1 MAGTQATLRKE
12 EIQREIEEQME
23 MGTEGL
29 LDEDLWM
36 MEVNLG
42 DMETTSGEQ
51 EEYWLIAIRAAREAA
66 RLTRQRTQLAQTGQV
81 RGGAVT
87 I

>member
-12 EIQREIEEQME
+12 EIKQEIEDQMV
-23 MGTEGL
+23 MGTKGL

-51 EEYWLIAIRAAREAA
+51 EEYWLIVIQAARKAVT
-66 RLTRQRTQLAQTGQV
+66 LTRQRAQQAQGE
-81 RGGAVT
+81 RLWDAH
-87 I
+87 

>member
-12 EIQREIEEQME
+12 EIKQEIEDQMV
-23 MGTEGL
+23 MGTKGL

-51 EEYWLIAIRAAREAA
+51 EEYWLIAIRAAREAVT
-66 RLTRQRTQLAQTGQV
+66 LTRQHAQQAQGE
-81 RGGAVT
+81 RLRDGH
-87 I
+87 